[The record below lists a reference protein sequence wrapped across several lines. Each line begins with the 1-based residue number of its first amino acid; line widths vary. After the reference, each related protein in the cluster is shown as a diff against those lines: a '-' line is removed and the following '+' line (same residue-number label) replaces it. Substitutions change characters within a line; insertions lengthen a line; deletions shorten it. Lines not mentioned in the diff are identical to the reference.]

1 MRLASALLAL
11 TVASLSLATPA
22 SAQTRIAC
30 PLPDAHRTITSPL
43 PEGWWTTPIVDRLS
57 ELSVDEIGGQP
68 TLVCKYGS
76 AGQIQ
81 MRAPA
86 GQPCRVA
93 DGAFLCGAR
102 SYSGRVHS
110 TGSFLAQ
117 QTFLFDLD
125 VGALALRERGA
136 DVWFQAVTN
145 SEMYLTPVNGT
156 ELAFGDGTDRGFA
169 GCQAAQFSA
178 ERVPIR
184 ATVGRFVCV
193 RTSDGRL
200 SQFQIADLS
209 GTTPRSLTIYY
220 TTWN

>member
-1 MRLASALLAL
+1 MRLASALLAFA
-11 TVASLSLATPA
+11 VAGLSMATPA
-22 SAQTRIAC
+22 SAQTRISC

-43 PEGWWTTPIVDRLS
+43 PGGWWTTPIVERLTDLAV
-57 ELSVDEIGGQP
+57 EDIGGQQ

-86 GQPCRVA
+86 GEPCRVA

-102 SYSGRVHS
+102 RYSGRVHS

-117 QTFLFDLD
+117 QTYLFDLD

-156 ELAFGDGTDRGFA
+156 ELAFGDGSDRGFA
-169 GCQAAQFSA
+169 GCQSARYSA
-178 ERVPIR
+178 ERVPIS
-184 ATVGRFVCV
+184 AAVGRFVCA

-200 SQFQIADLS
+200 AQFQIADLS
-209 GTTPRSLTIYY
+209 GVTPRSLTIHY